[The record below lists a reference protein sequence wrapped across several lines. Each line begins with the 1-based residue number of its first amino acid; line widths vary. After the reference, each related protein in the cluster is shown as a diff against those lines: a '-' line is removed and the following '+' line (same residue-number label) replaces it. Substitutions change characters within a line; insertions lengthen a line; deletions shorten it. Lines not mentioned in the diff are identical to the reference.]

1 MDSPQEYEQ
10 VSKHGAALTQGLMR
24 VWEKLGCPNDCSTES
39 GWIML
44 DQIVNCWTAYFRGE
58 AESWIR
64 DRDIDLKNE
73 MTLSQLSKKDGGY
86 NPVTFPPTL
95 FSLLKT
101 MLPDQKLTDKK
112 FHHKLVQ
119 RHPLFKTTN
128 LGI

>member
-24 VWEKLGCPNDCSTES
+24 VWEKLGRPNDCSTES

-58 AESWIR
+58 AESWIH

-112 FHHKLVQ
+112 LHHKLVQ